1 MTSKAVKIIQILCI
15 DGVSQELVKWL
26 LPSSLI
32 ALAHVRKEDI
42 NERYSRFLTPVVEIS
57 KICDDTTVSKV
68 TVNGMIHGKLKQ
80 KCNDRL
86 EFETDYIDDRKHG
99 KEKWWYE
106 NGQLA
111 RECDYVDDRK
121 HGKYKRW
128 HANGQLEIECAQLEM
143 ECDYIDDRR
152 HGKRKQWYCSGQLEI
167 ECEFVNGKKHGIYKQ
182 WYQNGKIASEL
193 EFKFGVPEK

>member
-1 MTSKAVKIIQILCI
+1 
-15 DGVSQELVKWL
+15 LVKWL

-86 EFETDYIDDRKHG
+86 EIECDYVDGKKHGKEKWWYENDQFETDYIDDRKHG

-143 ECDYIDDRR
+143 ECDYIDDRK
-152 HGKRKQWYCSGQLEI
+152 HGKYKRWNEDGQLEM
-167 ECEFVNGKKHGIYKQ
+167 ECEYVDGIMQVN
-182 WYQNGKIASEL
+182 
-193 EFKFGVPEK
+193 V